1 MTNLHSILKNRDI
14 TLPTKVKIVKGMVF
28 SSHVWILELDHKED
42 RALKNWCF
50 LTVVLEKIL
59 DNPLDSKE
67 IKTVNP
73 NGNKSWIFIGRTD
86 AEAEAPI
93 LRPHDAKSQIIGK
106 YLDAENDWEQKEKGM
121 TEDEIIGWHH
131 WLNGHEFEQTLG
143 DSEGQRSLACCS
155 PWGCKESDT
164 KGLNNN

>member
-1 MTNLHSILKNRDI
+1 MTNLHSILKSRDI